1 MQENRYIQEDE
12 IDLREL
18 FKIIWDKKNFIILFT
33 LAITVLATVY
43 AYSKKPIYEVKSIV
57 RIGYIGEQL
66 IEPSNIIEQ
75 KLKIIFNVDNPINES
90 EAVVTKINVVK
101 NVQNF
106 IEISTEGVSNVEA
119 IEKNKEVI
127 EFLQNEYKYKIDE
140 FVLKTNINIKNI
152 EDKIKY
158 ALEVEKNNLEK
169 NISKIKNQQ
178 IPRIEKEIDL
188 LKNVELRS
196 INKKIEF
203 NQQKLKEY
211 QNDAN
216 RISNQTSTDNS
227 QNMLMAIQLLNTQNL
242 ILNLQN
248 GIENLIKEKENLI
261 NLKLKDLE
269 KEKENIVNDNLKNA
283 EVELN
288 INFEKRLEEL
298 KNSLI
303 LEKLKL
309 ANDRVKNSDIVGE
322 ILTNDF
328 PVKPKKKLIVAVAF
342 VTGFIISIF
351 LVFLFNF
358 IKQNA
363 NRTDY

>member
-1 MQENRYIQEDE
+1 MQENKPLEEDE
-12 IDLREL
+12 IDLKEL
-18 FKIIWDKKNFIILFT
+18 FKTIWDKKIFIILFT

-43 AYSKKPIYEVKSIV
+43 AYSKTPIYEVKSIV

-106 IEISTEGVSNVEA
+106 IEISTEGISNIEA
-119 IEKNKEVI
+119 VEKNKEVI

-178 IPRIEKEIDL
+178 IPRIDKEIDL

-248 GIENLIKEKENLI
+248 GIENLI

-298 KNSLI
+298 KNSLV

-322 ILTNDF
+322 IMTNDF
-328 PVKPKKKLIVAVAF
+328 PTKPKKSLIVAVAF

-351 LVFLFNF
+351 LVFF
-358 IKQNA
+358 IQFIQGIRKES
-363 NRTDY
+363 

>member
-33 LAITVLATVY
+33 LVVTILAGIY
-43 AYSKKPIYEVKSIV
+43 AYSKTPIYEAKSIV
-57 RIGYIGEQL
+57 RIGYIGEQ
-66 IEPSNIIEQ
+66 IVEPSNIIEQ
-75 KLKIIFNVDNPINES
+75 KLKIIFNVDNPQDS
-90 EAVVTKINVVK
+90 EEAIVTKIAVVK

-106 IEISTEGVSNVEA
+106 IEISTESFSNEQA
-119 IEKNKEVI
+119 INKNKEVI
-127 EFLQNEYKYKIDE
+127 EFLQKEYKHKIDE
-140 FVLKTNINIKNI
+140 FILKTNINIKNI

-158 ALEVEKNNLEK
+158 ALDVEKIDLQK
-169 NISKIKNQQ
+169 NINKIKEQKLV
-178 IPRIEKEIDL
+178 RVEKEIDL
-188 LKNVELRS
+188 LKNVELKA
-196 INKKIEF
+196 INKKLEF

-216 RISNQTSTDNS
+216 RISKQISNDNT
-227 QNMLMAIQLLNTQNL
+227 QNMLMSIQLLNTQNL
-242 ILNLQN
+242 ILNIQN
-248 GIENLIKEKENLI
+248 TIENLIKERENLT

-269 KEKENIVNDNLKNA
+269 KNKENILNDEIKNA
-283 EVELN
+283 EIELN
-288 INFEKRLEEL
+288 INFEKKLEDL
-298 KNSLI
+298 NNSLV

-309 ANDRVKNSDIVGE
+309 TNDRVKNSNIIGE
-322 ILTNDF
+322 IITNDF

-358 IKQNA
+358 IKQYRNEA
-363 NRTDY
+363 TY